1 MTIVTGE
8 EPSVSADYQPVQY
21 SVCGSLVITVM
32 TIIVIVTSDIQQV
45 ESLESVGQVKRL
57 ELDLILTGQ

>member
-1 MTIVTGE
+1 
-8 EPSVSADYQPVQY
+8 
-21 SVCGSLVITVM
+21 M